1 MIRPTHPGLRPE
13 WPSHR
18 GRRLSGAGMVR
29 PAGILAH
36 GLCWP
41 PMRPGADA
49 VGDVKEAPRRKRF
62 GLLFSVDN
70 DPPRRDIPGPWIMAR
85 EPKSLLM
92 PGNLVTFLI
101 GTTAGVV
108 APLIGVFVGLQV
120 SSAWGTVLMA
130 PYIAVAALFDTYL
143 GNISGSLRLLGLGLS
158 ILTYVLLAFGIRHL
172 FRLVMRR

>member
-1 MIRPTHPGLRPE
+1 
-13 WPSHR
+13 
-18 GRRLSGAGMVR
+18 
-29 PAGILAH
+29 
-36 GLCWP
+36 
-41 PMRPGADA
+41 
-49 VGDVKEAPRRKRF
+49 
-62 GLLFSVDN
+62 
-70 DPPRRDIPGPWIMAR
+70 MAR